1 MRNRIVEEAESWLGT
16 PYHHEGMVKGAGVD
30 CIMILV
36 AVYGKLGL
44 IPPDVDPRPY
54 PNDWHLHR
62 STERY
67 LNGVLQY
74 AREVERPDIGDV
86 VLWKFGRA
94 YSHGGIYVGD
104 GRIIH
109 SYIGRGV
116 VLDDINQAELA
127 SRDVKYF
134 SLIGE

>member
-1 MRNRIVEEAESWLGT
+1 MRNKIVKEAESWLGT

-30 CIMILV
+30 CAMILV
-36 AVYGKLGL
+36 AVYKELGL
-44 IPPDVDPRPY
+44 IPLDVDPRPY
-54 PNDWHLHR
+54 PHDWHLHR
-62 STERY
+62 NAERY
-67 LNGVLQY
+67 LNSLLQY
-74 AREVERPDIGDV
+74 SREVHKPDVGDV
-86 VLWKFGRA
+86 VLWKFGRT

-127 SRDVKYF
+127 GREVKYF